1 MGEAACSKRRE
12 LFNSM
17 ARRRASEPTHM
28 GDDMRHTLIIVYD
41 DQHGSPRVC
50 KPPRSMS
57 RH

>member
-12 LFNSM
+12 SFNSI

-28 GDDMRHTLIIVYD
+28 GDDMRHTLIIVCD
-41 DQHGSPRVC
+41 DEYGSPLVC